1 LLDIELFRTNLA
13 DIIES
18 EKKRFKDPSN
28 AEKVLELDKKWRAAV
43 AAIQDLRQK
52 RNEISAQIG
61 EYKKAGET
69 KKAEDAVKISKK
81 IRQEIETLEK
91 EKSKYFEEREK
102 YRYMVGN
109 ILHNSVPIAETEEGN
124 ELIRNVGNISK
135 FDFEPLNHVELIE
148 AIDGAD
154 TKKAAELVGGRFY
167 YLKGDLVLL
176 NLALMKF
183 ALDFLM
189 SRRFIPIW
197 TPFFIKHEIIKAAAE
212 LADFEEQLY
221 KGQSIGRN
229 ILGSPESLSR
239 FKQEDLLRFVS
250 HNYHTDEMVICSVGN
265 ISFPRLIKGIEKYF
279 GQVPLK
285 SRNQKRPGILPY
297 EPADATVKKD
307 TYQAHC
313 IIGNMAYDL
322 NDDRR
327 LGLHLLNNMIGGPGL
342 NTRLNM
348 TLREKNGY
356 SYHTESHYSPYSDTG
371 ILSVYFS
378 GDKSKLEQ
386 SKKVVMK
393 EFSKLREKRLG
404 TLQLSRAKRQL
415 MGQIAISAEN
425 HETLMLSMAKSYLVY
440 NKFDDLKEISIKID
454 RITAEQIMEIANEVL
469 DRVNLSSLTY
479 I

>member
-1 LLDIELFRTNLA
+1 MSYETFTLDNGIRLIHNRVPSLVAHLGLIMGTGSRDELDHEHGMAHFFEHMVFKGTQKRKAYHILSRMEDVGGEINAYTTKEETCVYASFMREYYGRAIELLE
-13 DIIES
+13 DILFHS
-18 EKKRFKDPSN
+18 TFH
-28 AEKVLELDKKWRAAV
+28 
-43 AAIQDLRQK
+43 QK
-52 RNEISAQIG
+52 EIG
-61 EYKKAGET
+61 
-69 KKAEDAVKISKK
+69 
-81 IRQEIETLEK
+81 REK
-91 EKSKYFEEREK
+91 EVIIDEINSYFDSP
-102 YRYMVGN
+102 G
-109 ILHNSVPIAETEEGN
+109 
-124 ELIRNVGNISK
+124 ELI
-135 FDFEPLNHVELIE
+135 FD
-148 AIDGAD
+148 
-154 TKKAAELVGGRFY
+154 
-167 YLKGDLVLL
+167 
-176 NLALMKF
+176 
-183 ALDFLM
+183 
-189 SRRFIPIW
+189 
-197 TPFFIKHEIIKAAAE
+197 
-212 LADFEEQLY
+212 DFEEQLY

>member
-1 LLDIELFRTNLA
+1 MSYETFTLDNGIRLIHNRVPSLVAHLGLIMGTGSRDELDHEHGMAHFFEHMVFKGTQKRKAYHILSRMEDVGGEINAYTTKEETCVYASFMREYYGRAIELLE
-13 DIIES
+13 DILFHS
-18 EKKRFKDPSN
+18 TFH
-28 AEKVLELDKKWRAAV
+28 
-43 AAIQDLRQK
+43 QK
-52 RNEISAQIG
+52 EIG
-61 EYKKAGET
+61 
-69 KKAEDAVKISKK
+69 
-81 IRQEIETLEK
+81 REK
-91 EKSKYFEEREK
+91 EVIIDEINSYFDSP
-102 YRYMVGN
+102 G
-109 ILHNSVPIAETEEGN
+109 
-124 ELIRNVGNISK
+124 ELI
-135 FDFEPLNHVELIE
+135 FD
-148 AIDGAD
+148 
-154 TKKAAELVGGRFY
+154 
-167 YLKGDLVLL
+167 
-176 NLALMKF
+176 
-183 ALDFLM
+183 
-189 SRRFIPIW
+189 
-197 TPFFIKHEIIKAAAE
+197 
-212 LADFEEQLY
+212 DFEEQLY

-454 RITAEQIMEIANEVL
+454 RITAEEIMEIANEVL